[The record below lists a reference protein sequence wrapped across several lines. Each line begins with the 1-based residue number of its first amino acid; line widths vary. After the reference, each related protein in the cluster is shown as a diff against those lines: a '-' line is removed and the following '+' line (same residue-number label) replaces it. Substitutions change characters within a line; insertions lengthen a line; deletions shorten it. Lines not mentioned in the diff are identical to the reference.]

1 MKTFFTLIIVL
12 SVLSLTI
19 SAQVPSKPFSVY
31 LNGGLSM
38 VTGPQDFKD
47 YHKIGF
53 NLGAGVGF
61 KAIPVIEIV
70 LKSEYH
76 SISKDWDFVSGFDG
90 ISGGKVKILTF
101 GADARISSPSLILP
115 IKPYGFAGFGFANLK
130 QDEIVIDPLVE
141 IAIIIP
147 EYEDQTKTYFN
158 LGGGIEFGTGIKM
171 FLQAKYMI
179 IKTDG
184 DDINFIPVSF
194 GIKF

>member
-1 MKTFFTLIIVL
+1 MKTIFTLIIVL
-12 SVLSLTI
+12 LIMSLTV
-19 SAQVPSKPFSVY
+19 SAQAPSKPFNVY

-47 YHKIGF
+47 YHKVGLNF
-53 NLGAGVGF
+53 GAGIGF

-70 LKSEYH
+70 LKGEYNL
-76 SISKDWDFVSGFDG
+76 ISKDWDFVAGLEG

-101 GADARISSPSLILP
+101 GADAKISSPSLILP

-130 QDEIVIDPLVE
+130 EDEIVIDPLID

-147 EYEDQTKTYFN
+147 MYKDQTKTYFN
-158 LGGGIEFGTGIKM
+158 VGGGIEFGTGIKM
-171 FLQAKYMI
+171 FLQAKYMY

-184 DDINFIPVSF
+184 DDLKFIPVSF